1 MLTNEQFTRYAER
14 YINTVFRVAFH
25 YIKSSADAEDVTQ
38 NVFLKLLR
46 ENKSFESDEHV
57 RNWLIRVTL
66 NECKNLVRTR
76 WWRHESYEDY
86 APSLTFDKPAHSDLF
101 YAVMELPKRYRIPI
115 YLYYYEE
122 YSTQEIADILKVQK
136 STVCTQLKRG
146 RELLKKSLTEVEE
159 YV

>member
-46 ENKSFESDEHV
+46 QDKVFESDEYV

-86 APSLTFDKPAHSDLF
+86 AASLTFDKPAHSDLF

-122 YSTQEIADILKVQK
+122 YST
-136 STVCTQLKRG
+136 
-146 RELLKKSLTEVEE
+146 
-159 YV
+159 